1 MKEVDCVHSMGVS
14 SHSSNTLDCQRTVN
28 SLSLGGEETLLTVML
43 VIEQM
48 DIKYDHIFQ
57 GTAKVVFALSFYSN
71 LDFVT
76 RIGTVCCL

>member
-48 DIKYDHIFQ
+48 DIKYDTPPHTTTFSKGQLRLYLLCHSTLIW
-57 GTAKVVFALSFYSN
+57 TL
-71 LDFVT
+71 
-76 RIGTVCCL
+76 